1 MSGKRVSLET
11 GERGVEAED
20 IEDQGRRGAGEGA
33 IDDPEREHCCCN
45 DPAHFQRLV
54 HAQDRGDGRKQVS
67 CRGSMRRI
75 CWSSSVLRKR
85 RSGRLKRL
93 RIECKSTRSC
103 FNSS

>member
-1 MSGKRVSLET
+1 MDTRYYLVWHNKSLT
-11 GERGVEAED
+11 DEAED

-67 CRGSMRRI
+67 CR
-75 CWSSSVLRKR
+75 
-85 RSGRLKRL
+85 
-93 RIECKSTRSC
+93 
-103 FNSS
+103 